1 MNTKIALLIIYN
13 HRYDKNISR
22 INQIYSKRFEHVYHI
37 VPFYDGEQDN
47 VIPVYDNSFQF
58 QGYICQAYQH
68 LKDKGFTHFIAVAD
82 DMVINPTLNASN
94 FFELTGIDYNSCFTH
109 ELKDSV
115 TLNRKWW
122 HTKDIVRFSVF
133 HRGVEIDNILPST
146 EEALQAFSAHG
157 FQTRLVPEWPYGKLR
172 RPVKEFLL
180 RIRRII
186 WFRILGQ
193 VYYRYPLIGGY
204 SDMIVVPADVMP
216 LFCQYCGAFAAT
228 RLFVEVAIPTAMVLC
243 SPKVQSIANI
253 KMNQSLIL
261 PRDNNKNFLP
271 DCNFSYEKLVKIF
284 PADMLYI
291 HPVKLSKWK

>member
-22 INQIYSKRFEHVYHI
+22 INQIYSGRFEHIYHI
-37 VPFYDGEQDN
+37 VPFYDGELEN

-68 LKDKGFTHFIAVAD
+68 LKDKGFTHFVAVAD
-82 DMVINPTLNASN
+82 DMVINPALNASN
-94 FFELTGIDYNSCFTH
+94 FFELTGIDYKSCFTH

-115 TLNRKWW
+115 TLNPKWY

-146 EEALQAFSAHG
+146 EQAIQTFSAHG

-172 RPVKEFLL
+172 RPIKEFIL
-180 RIRRII
+180 RIRRMLRY
-186 WFRILGQ
+186 RIFGQ
-193 VYYRYPLIGGY
+193 VYYRYPLMGGY
-204 SDMIVVPADVMP
+204 SDMIVVPAEVMP
-216 LFCQYCGAFAAT
+216 QFCQYCGAFAAA
-228 RLFVEVAIPTAMVLC
+228 RLFVEVAIPTTMVLC
-243 SPKVQSIANI
+243 SPKIQSIADI

-271 DCNFSYEKLVKIF
+271 DCNFSYEKLIKAF
-284 PADMLYI
+284 PSNMLYI